1 MRPPGS
7 RVVKLDEQFEQEH
20 ARLRLAL
27 AGPGRLPR
35 SAVRGTRRAPSSGF
49 SQHSVVYLDEQVEK
63 DDARVL
69 QNRAPGGAQQSV
81 CEVAAFGR

>member
-1 MRPPGS
+1 MRPPES
-7 RVVKLDEQFEQEH
+7 RVVNLDEQLEREH

-27 AGPGRLPR
+27 AGPGPLKR
-35 SAVRGTRRAPSSGF
+35 SAVRGTRCSSSSDF